1 MELSRSDCIA
11 LGVKAPLRESG
22 DVAGSGQI
30 RIEGPCGAIDIPQGV
45 IVAHK
50 HIHVPTE
57 MAEKLGLHDKQRV
70 SVEDVYKRQART
82 FKVGVATKHMK
93 ALTQEN
99 TRVIQS
105 VEPISNGTEII
116 GVLIR
121 EKRIEEQYSGQS
133 ALHLS
138 HENYESMAQAITSK
152 KGSWLAECIDEAL
165 SLIHI

>member
-1 MELSRSDCIA
+1 MPISRMNR
-11 LGVKAPLRESG
+11 LLQEP
-22 DVAGSGQI
+22 
-30 RIEGPCGAIDIPQGV
+30 
-45 IVAHK
+45 
-50 HIHVPTE
+50 
-57 MAEKLGLHDKQRV
+57 
-70 SVEDVYKRQART
+70 

-152 KGSWLAECIDEAL
+152 KGSCWQNAL
-165 SLIHI
+165 MKPYLL